1 MRVTI
6 DFEHRAGDLELT
18 LYRGGEV
25 VDRAHSTRDSESADT
40 TYDGVEPLYARI
52 YGHEQATGPY
62 TITVTI
68 EGGVDLGDPC
78 DDRNE
83 IMEDAFELDAGVYNG
98 LAICDGDVDWF
109 RIHATVGAG
118 TISIDF
124 NGSAGNLDIEL
135 YRSNGEL
142 IATGVGDGNHE
153 SVESGV
159 GVRYLKVFGRSGA
172 TGSYTLN
179 ILED

>member
-1 MRVTI
+1 
-6 DFEHRAGDLELT
+6 
-18 LYRGGEV
+18 
-25 VDRAHSTRDSESADT
+25 
-40 TYDGVEPLYARI
+40 
-52 YGHEQATGPY
+52 
-62 TITVTI
+62 
-68 EGGVDLGDPC
+68 
-78 DDRNE
+78 
-83 IMEDAFELDAGVYNG
+83 MEDAFELDAGVYNG
-98 LAICDGDVDWF
+98 LAICNGDVDWF

-118 TISIDF
+118 TLSIDF

-142 IATGVGDGNHE
+142 ISTGVGDGNHE